1 MTRTALVIGGGIA
14 GPVTAMALQQ
24 AGIDAV
30 VYEAHPERT
39 DGAGGGFSL
48 APNGLAALDA
58 LDLGDLVRPAGR
70 DITAYVLQDWKG
82 RPLAEFGNPSG
93 TGPMQFFYRSDLY
106 RALHEETA
114 RRGIRIEFG
123 KRLAGVREGPGAVTA
138 LFDDGTE
145 ATADLLVGA
154 DGIHSLV
161 RELIDPQAP
170 GPRYAGLISFGAA
183 LSEPGVACTEGKMPM
198 VLGKQAFFGYQVFD
212 DGTAAWFANLPADLP
227 LSAAEARK
235 TPAGEWL
242 RRLTAAFAADRT
254 PAALL
259 IGRTN
264 PADLLVV
271 GAMESMPSVP
281 AWHRGRMV
289 LVGDAAHAPSSSSGQ
304 GASLAVESAVELARC
319 LRDHPAAEDAFAA
332 YEKMRR
338 PRVERIAKEAA
349 RKNSAKTAGP
359 VGRVL
364 MGAAIR
370 VFARLSNPEKAAWML
385 HYRIDWYAPAGPASA
400 GTAIAPQLVVLSGPL
415 PCHPIGRHDSAAP
428 IGDPCWWVSERS
440 DPAAARAYPP
450 GAPTAAGRPLAA
462 RGAWVSRAGYRPGR
476 PRLGGSPAPRAKD

>member
-1 MTRTALVIGGGIA
+1 
-14 GPVTAMALQQ
+14 VTAMALQK
-24 AGIDAV
+24 AGIEAV
-30 VYEAHPERT
+30 VYEAHAERT

-58 LDLGDLVRPAGR
+58 LDLGDLVRPVGR

-82 RPLAEFGNPSG
+82 RSLAEFGNPPG
-93 TGPMQFFYRSDLY
+93 TAPMQFFYRSDLY
-106 RALHEETA
+106 RALHEEAA

-123 KRLAGVREGPGAVTA
+123 RRLTGVREEPAAVTA

-154 DGIHSLV
+154 DGIHSVV

-170 GPRYAGLISFGAA
+170 RPQYAGLISFGAA
-183 LSEPGVACTEGKMPM
+183 LSEPGVACTGGKMPM

-212 DGTAAWFANLPADLP
+212 DGTACWFANLPADLP
-227 LSAAEARK
+227 LSTAEARK

-242 RRLTAAFAADRT
+242 RRLTAAFGADRT

-259 IGRTN
+259 IGRTD

-281 AWHRGRMV
+281 TWHRGRMV
-289 LVGDAAHAPSSSSGQ
+289 LVGDSAHAPSSSSGQ
-304 GASLAVESAVELARC
+304 GASLALESAVELARC
-319 LRDHPAAEDAFAA
+319 LRDYPAAEDAFAA

-338 PRVERIAKEAA
+338 PRVERVAKEAA

-359 VGRVL
+359 VGRIL

-385 HYRIDWYAPAGPASA
+385 HYKIDWDAPAGPACT
-400 GTAIAPQLVVLSGPL
+400 GTAMAPQPVALSGRPL
-415 PCHPIGRHDSAAP
+415 CHPIGRHDSAAP
-428 IGDPCWWVSERS
+428 IGDPCCWVSERS
-440 DPAAARAYPP
+440 DPAAARAY
-450 GAPTAAGRPLAA
+450 RPA
-462 RGAWVSRAGYRPGR
+462 R
-476 PRLGGSPAPRAKD
+476 